1 MLAGHR
7 RRAVGIALAH
17 VEADIVLTGHVG
29 RAVAVIAAL
38 SYVPIAYVAYQAMG
52 WLFGPSGGH
61 PPVANAPEWVYWLVF
76 VFAVPLICIAIAWL
90 CVWNAQ
96 CWIGRR

>member
-1 MLAGHR
+1 MLWAYGGSATR
-7 RRAVGIALAH
+7 LEKRKRIGIG
-17 VEADIVLTGHVG
+17 IVL
-29 RAVAVIAAL
+29 VAVIAAL